1 MIPYLTLSDQELVSL
16 LRDGDHNAFT
26 EIYKRYWK
34 KIYTVASKRLGDDD
48 EAEEIVQDIF
58 LNLWRKH
65 ASFYLTTSFNN
76 YFAVA
81 TKFEI
86 LDVMRKRA
94 TTFAYDKELVVTFS
108 EADLSTLRQLD
119 MHELQQKLQLTI
131 KDLPQ
136 KCQLVFRLKHEQGYS
151 QKQIAE
157 KLNIS
162 EKTVEAHLAKA
173 RKTMRGAF
181 GGLFTAI
188 LFIYL

>member
-1 MIPYLTLSDQELVSL
+1 MIPYINYTDNELAAL
-16 LRDGDHNAFT
+16 LREGDHRAFT

-34 KIYTVASKRLGDDD
+34 KIYIIASKRLGDEN

-65 ASFYLTTSFNN
+65 ADFRLTTGFNN

-81 TKFEI
+81 VKFEI
-86 LDVMRKRA
+86 LDVMRKRITA
-94 TTFAYDKELVVTFS
+94 SAYDKELLATYA

-119 MHELQQKLQLTI
+119 MQELQQKLQLTVNG
-131 KDLPQ
+131 LPE

-162 EKTVEAHLAKA
+162 EKTVEAHLSRAK
-173 RKTMRGAF
+173 KTMRTAF
-181 GGLFTAI
+181 GSLFSII